1 MVIVVVWTLAQVGP
15 LPKWRQWQPR
25 LVHNLYNDSD
35 DDDDDNDD
43 HWDDDNFMLEVSE
56 YIPMTT
62 MIMANVEM
70 P

>member
-1 MVIVVVWTLAQVGP
+1 M
-15 LPKWRQWQPR
+15 
-25 LVHNLYNDSD
+25 HNLHNDI

>member
-1 MVIVVVWTLAQVGP
+1 M
-15 LPKWRQWQPR
+15 
-25 LVHNLYNDSD
+25 HNLHNDSD
-35 DDDDDNDD
+35 DDDGENDD
-43 HWDDDNFMLEVSE
+43 HWDDDNFMLEVRE